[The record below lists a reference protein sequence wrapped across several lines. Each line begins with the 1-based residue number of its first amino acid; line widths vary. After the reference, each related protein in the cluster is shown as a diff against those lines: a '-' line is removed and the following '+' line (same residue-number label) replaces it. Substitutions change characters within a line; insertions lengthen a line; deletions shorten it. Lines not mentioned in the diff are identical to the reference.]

1 MLSFVVGF
9 SCCPARRWPLGGR
22 VFDFVGT
29 FRRGVASAVPPEPH
43 RAAHFQFLRLTR
55 GSLPLSAKLGRTE
68 RLHRLICTRP
78 RLRKKPGPRSC
89 NYNWAVY
96 DVHRPSLC
104 KSTFAS
110 TSSDHTAVAR
120 KILTEEIAF
129 RRRTR
134 RESAAAGR
142 SAARPCRAGLRA
154 RAWSE
159 PCGRELSSP
168 AARQRRVGSA
178 PRADVLCRLGR
189 AALCSRLA
197 LHAGCFATRGLR
209 DETGR

>member
-1 MLSFVVGF
+1 MHGYMAESRVQ
-9 SCCPARRWPLGGR
+9 RRER
-22 VFDFVGT
+22 GT
-29 FRRGVASAVPPEPH
+29 VDREAHAGPRTVLRREQDVRPHRRAFAFHREREQDVRRGTHVRISTHASVSHIYRYVPH
-43 RAAHFQFLRLTR
+43 RV
-55 GSLPLSAKLGRTE
+55 E
-68 RLHRLICTRP
+68 RR
-78 RLRKKPGPRSC
+78 
-89 NYNWAVY
+89 
-96 DVHRPSLC
+96 
-104 KSTFAS
+104 
-110 TSSDHTAVAR
+110 VAR
-120 KILTEEIAF
+120 AV
-129 RRRTR
+129 
-134 RESAAAGR
+134 

-209 DETGR
+209 DETGRYSVTATHVAQTEFETTTLEQTPQTKTIHRKRDDAEKPTDEENM